1 MFVIPKLICNF
12 VAKTDVVMPKTS
24 KKIKLVYL
32 TPALYMAGGVERVL
46 TLKANYFAEH
56 YDYDITI
63 ILTEGKDKPFF
74 YPLSPKIK
82 VINLDI
88 NFEELWT
95 CSFIKKIFVYL
106 KKQRLYRKLVEAE
119 LMRIRPDI
127 TISLLRREINF
138 LMDIQDGSKKIGE
151 LHVNRAN
158 YRNFSESDCNI
169 FKAMFAK
176 IWMHNLV
183 SHLKKLNQ
191 LVVLTEADKRS
202 WHELNNVI
210 VIPDPLSFVPSN
222 HSQQKEKRVLAV
234 ARYSHEK
241 GIDLLLRTWRVTAK
255 ENPDWRLDVYGDG
268 DRTAYET
275 LIDELGINRTKCAL
289 HGRTSDVEAEY
300 VNSSIFVCSSR
311 FEGFGLV
318 MIEAMACGLPVV
330 SFDCPWGPRSII
342 TNGEDG
348 LLVENGNIAEMAERL
363 SCLMSDE
370 QLRISMSQAGISNS
384 KHFNIERIAECW
396 KSLFETIGNN
406 P

>member
-12 VAKTDVVMPKTS
+12 VAKTDVVMPKTA
-24 KKIKLVYL
+24 KKLKLVYL

-63 ILTEGKDKPFF
+63 ILTDGKDKPFF

-106 KKQRLYRKLVEAE
+106 KKQRLYRKLVETE
-119 LMRIRPDI
+119 LMRLRPDV

-138 LMDIQDGSKKIGE
+138 LTDIKDGSKKIGE
-151 LHVNRAN
+151 LHINRAN
-158 YRNFSESDCNI
+158 YRNFSESDRNL
-169 FKAMFAK
+169 FKAVFAK

-191 LVVLTEADKRS
+191 LVVLTEEDRRS
-202 WHELNNVI
+202 WHELDNVI

-222 HSQQKEKRVLAV
+222 YSQQKEKRVLAV
-234 ARYSHEK
+234 ARYSYEK
-241 GIDLLLRTWRVTAK
+241 GIDLLLKAWRIAEK

-268 DRTAYET
+268 DRTAYEM
-275 LIDELGINRTKCAL
+275 LIDELGIDRNKCVL
-289 HGRTSDVEAEY
+289 HGRTSDVENEY
-300 VNSSIFVCSSR
+300 LNSSIFVCSSR

-318 MIEAMACGLPVV
+318 MVEAMACGLPVV

-342 TNGEDG
+342 TNSKDG
-348 LLVENGNIAEMAERL
+348 LLVENGNIAEMADGL
-363 SCLMSDE
+363 SNLMLDD
-370 QLRISMSQAGISNS
+370 QLRNSMSQAAPKNVKRFDINQ
-384 KHFNIERIAECW
+384 IAERW
-396 KSLFETIGNN
+396 RLLFSEIDS
-406 P
+406 